1 MKADAYER
9 KPAPRGERRQAVD
22 AERRPVAGREPEGD
36 GRGQAAGRR
45 GQAAGRR
52 GQDEGKRGQAED
64 MRGQA
69 AGDTACSAVPHQ
81 HPCSGQT

>member
-9 KPAPRGERRQAVD
+9 KLAPRGERRPAVD
-22 AERRPVAGREPEGD
+22 AERRLVVGRELEGD
-36 GRGQAAGRR
+36 GRGKAAGR
-45 GQAAGRR
+45 
-52 GQDEGKRGQAED
+52 KGQAEGRRRVD
-64 MRGQA
+64 DKGQA

>member
-9 KPAPRGERRQAVD
+9 KLAPRGERRRAAD
-22 AERRPVAGREPEGD
+22 AERRPVVGRELEGD
-36 GRGQAAGRR
+36 GRGKAAGRK
-45 GQAAGRR
+45 GQAEGRR
-52 GQDEGKRGQAED
+52 GQDEGTRGQDED
-64 MRGQA
+64 RRGQA

>member
-9 KPAPRGERRQAVD
+9 KPAPLGERRPAVD

-36 GRGQAAGRR
+36 GRGQSEDRR
-45 GQAAGRR
+45 GQVEGR
-52 GQDEGKRGQAED
+52 
-64 MRGQA
+64 MRVDDKGQA